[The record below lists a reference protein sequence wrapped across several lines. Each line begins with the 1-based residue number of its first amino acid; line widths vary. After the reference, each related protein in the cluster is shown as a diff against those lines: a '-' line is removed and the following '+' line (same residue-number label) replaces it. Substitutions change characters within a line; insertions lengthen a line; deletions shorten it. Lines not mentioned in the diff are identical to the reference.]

1 MNLVS
6 IEGYSNLKKDTTS
19 GGVVNVD
26 KRGYQA
32 YQSNRIKALQKVQE
46 QKQAQEE
53 VVGLQNEINTM
64 KGEIS
69 EIKNL
74 LLKLLEKGN

>member
-26 KRGYQA
+26 KRGYQT
-32 YQSNRIKALQKVQE
+32 YQNNRIKALQKVQE

>member
-6 IEGYSNLKKDTTS
+6 IEGYPNLKKDTTN

-26 KRGYQA
+26 KRGYQT
-32 YQSNRIKALQKVQE
+32 YQNNRIIALQKVQE

>member
-26 KRGYQA
+26 KRGYQT
-32 YQSNRIKALQKVQE
+32 YQNNRIKALQKVQE
-46 QKQAQEE
+46 QKQARKHPQLAMLWVCPN
-53 VVGLQNEINTM
+53 VV
-64 KGEIS
+64 
-69 EIKNL
+69 
-74 LLKLLEKGN
+74 

>member
-26 KRGYQA
+26 KRGYNS
-32 YQSNRIKALQKVQE
+32 YMINKRIALEKIQQ
-46 QKQAQEE
+46 QNQAQEE
-53 VVGLQNEINTM
+53 VVGLQNQINTM
-64 KGEIS
+64 QGEIS
-69 EIKNL
+69 EIKSL
-74 LLKLLEKGN
+74 LIKLLEKGN